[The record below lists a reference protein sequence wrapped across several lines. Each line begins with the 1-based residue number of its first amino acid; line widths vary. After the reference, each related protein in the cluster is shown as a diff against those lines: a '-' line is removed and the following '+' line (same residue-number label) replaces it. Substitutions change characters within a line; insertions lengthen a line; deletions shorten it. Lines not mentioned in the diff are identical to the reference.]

1 MSETDFPPPQEFI
14 LSSGLYQNY
23 PLTDATFPK
32 ISKFVY
38 YTGTLDTFCVECGSE
53 SVFKIVP
60 TGLANTNDRYLR
72 AELDDTH
79 IHLVKAECSRQS
91 SHVACYI
98 FRMGQDAG
106 VTKIGQFPSKSDAD
120 KEALKKYRK
129 VLSDEHQT
137 SLATAVGLFSH
148 GVGAGSIVYLR
159 KIFEALIE
167 EAHAEACED
176 PSWVA
181 AHEAGYKKLNK
192 MRDKVEA
199 LEAFLPSDLV
209 SHPRLYSFLSVGLHT
224 LTEQKCKALFPML
237 KLAIEFILDQKL
249 DKYSQK
255 IKRVKL
261 DKLLSGTQL

>member
-23 PLTDATFPK
+23 PLTDKTFPG

-38 YTGTLDTFCVECGSE
+38 YRGTLDTYCVECGSK
-53 SVFKIVP
+53 SVFKILP
-60 TGLANTNDRYLR
+60 SGLANGPPAYLR
-72 AELDDTH
+72 PTLGDTH
-79 IHLVKAECSRQS
+79 IHLVKAECSRDD
-91 SHVACYI
+91 SHKACYM
-98 FRMGQDAG
+98 FRMGLEVG

-129 VLSDEHQT
+129 VLSDEHQ
-137 SLATAVGLFSH
+137 SSFATAVGLFSH

-167 EAHAEACED
+167 GAHAEACED

-181 AHEAGYKKLNK
+181 AHEAGYKKLK
-192 MRDKVEA
+192 MSDKVKA

-209 SHPRLYSFLSVGLHT
+209 SHPKLYGFLSAGLHT

-249 DKYSQK
+249 DKHFQK
-255 IKRVKL
+255 VKRAEL
-261 DKLLSGTQL
+261 NKLLNGTQL